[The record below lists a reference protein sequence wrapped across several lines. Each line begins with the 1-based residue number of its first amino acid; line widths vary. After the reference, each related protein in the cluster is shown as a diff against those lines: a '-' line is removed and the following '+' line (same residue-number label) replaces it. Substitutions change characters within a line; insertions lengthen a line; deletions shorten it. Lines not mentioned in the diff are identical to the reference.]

1 MCGIV
6 GITGNRPVAERLVS
20 ALSRLEY
27 RGYDSAGIATQV
39 SGSIMRCRAQGK
51 LENLAQ
57 KLGRSPLEGTTGIGH
72 TRWATHGAPSE
83 NNAHPHGTRHLAV
96 VHNGIIENYLQL
108 RADLALDGY
117 RAETETDTEVV
128 ALLATREIDNGATPR
143 QAVQSTLA
151 QLRGSYALLFLFRS
165 HERELIA
172 ARRGSPLT
180 LGYGEN
186 EMYIGSDALALAPF
200 TRTITYF
207 EDGDWAVIT
216 PEGAEIFNDLGL
228 PVERPSRELGAYADL
243 ADKFPYPHFMA
254 KEIHEQP
261 ETIARALNQFVDLST
276 GAMRP
281 LPRLNFDF
289 ATLPRIT
296 AAACG
301 SAYYAGATAKYWF
314 EDYAGLPFDIDI
326 ASEFRYRSPRLTESG
341 LALMISQSGETADS
355 LAALRHCAANGQHV
369 VSVVNVEEST
379 MARESGAIFPLLC
392 GAEIGVASTKA
403 FTSQLAVL
411 LCLALKAAEARG
423 TIEPEL
429 LRKRIAALM
438 LLPAALSEA
447 LRMEP
452 VLERIAQNLAGM
464 RDVLFLGRGTFYPLA
479 LEGALKLKEISYIHA
494 EGYAAGELKHGPIA
508 LVESGTPV
516 IVLAPTDALFEK
528 TLSNLKEVAAR
539 GAHIILITDPQG
551 AAMAGD
557 DVAGLIVLPQVD
569 PAIAPIVSAIPLQ
582 LLAYHTALARN
593 YDVDRPRNLAKSVT
607 VE

>member
-6 GITGNRPVAERLVS
+6 GIAGNRPVADRLVS

-39 SGSIMRCRAQGK
+39 SGTITRCRAQGK
-51 LENLAQ
+51 LENLAL
-57 KLGRSPLEGTTGIGH
+57 KLGQSPLEGTTGIGH
-72 TRWATHGAPSE
+72 TRWATHGAPTE
-83 NNAHPHGTRHLAV
+83 DNAHPHGTHHVAV
-96 VHNGIIENYLQL
+96 VHNGIIENYLQV
-108 RADLALDGY
+108 RADLAADGY
-117 RAETETDTEVV
+117 RAQTETDTEVV
-128 ALLATREIDNGATPR
+128 ALLATREMDNGATAR
-143 QAVQSTLA
+143 EAVQTTLA
-151 QLRGSYALLFLFRS
+151 QLRGSYALLFLFKGND
-165 HERELIA
+165 RELIA

-180 LGYGEN
+180 LGYGDN

-228 PVERPSRELGAYADL
+228 RVERPSRELGAYADL

-261 ETIARALNQFVDLST
+261 ETIARAINQFVDATT
-276 GAMRP
+276 GTLRALPP
-281 LPRLNFDF
+281 LGFDF
-289 ATLPRIT
+289 TTLPRIT

-314 EDYAGLPFDIDI
+314 EQYAALPFDIDI
-326 ASEFRYRSPRLTESG
+326 ASEFRYRHPRLIENG

-355 LAALRHCAANGQHV
+355 LAALRYCAANAQHI

-379 MARESGAIFPLLC
+379 MARESGTIFPLLC

-411 LCLALKAAEARG
+411 LCLALKAAELRG
-423 TIEPEL
+423 TLEPEI

-438 LLPAALSEA
+438 LLPAALTEA
-447 LRMEP
+447 LRTEP
-452 VLERIAQNLAGM
+452 HLQQVAQNLAGV
-464 RDVLFLGRGTFYPLA
+464 RDVLYLGRGTFYPLA

-508 LVESGTPV
+508 LIENGTPV
-516 IVLAPTDALFEK
+516 IVLAPTDELFEK
-528 TLSNLKEVAAR
+528 TLSNLKEVTAR
-539 GAHIILITDPQG
+539 GAHVILITDPEG
-551 AAMAGD
+551 ASLAGD
-557 DVAGLIVLPQVD
+557 DVADLIVLPQVD

-582 LLAYHTALARN
+582 LLAYHTAVARN